1 MSVSKFRKNLHH
13 SIFRFEVFWQWLLL
27 AFVQG
32 TAIYWLV
39 HMSYSDSVDVHGRLV
54 DKDVIGCLMFSVC
67 MNVINVKLQLTLVKK
82 SGIAAFISLLTT
94 GLYYFILILMNDP
107 RVMRLTGEYDL
118 QWSVPEQMTTL
129 RGICV
134 QVLVTS
140 LVLTPDFLE
149 YSMRR
154 KEQENDSVV
163 EE

>member
-1 MSVSKFRKNLHH
+1 M
-13 SIFRFEVFWQWLLL
+13 
-27 AFVQG
+27 
-32 TAIYWLV
+32 
-39 HMSYSDSVDVHGRLV
+39 
-54 DKDVIGCLMFSVC
+54 
-67 MNVINVKLQLTLVKK
+67 KK

-134 QVLVTS
+134 QVLVTF